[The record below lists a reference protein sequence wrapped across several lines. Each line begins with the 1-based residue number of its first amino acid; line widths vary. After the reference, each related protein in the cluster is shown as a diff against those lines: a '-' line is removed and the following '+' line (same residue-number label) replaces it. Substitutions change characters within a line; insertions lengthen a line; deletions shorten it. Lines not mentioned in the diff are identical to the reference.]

1 MLMAG
6 GYNKNVIRTVVQKQ
20 NLDKKMDSQ
29 RVNSV
34 QQETNYL
41 LYTHFDVFLVNKTI
55 LVKKFFWVFIQ
66 VVKTRKNFFT
76 RITYYSKYNEH
87 SEV

>member
-41 LYTHFDVFLVNKTI
+41 LYTHFDVFPVNKTI
-55 LVKKFFWVFIQ
+55 LVKFFRAISR
-66 VVKTRKNFFT
+66 VVWFCFRRHVDNIDICNANLST
-76 RITYYSKYNEH
+76 
-87 SEV
+87 